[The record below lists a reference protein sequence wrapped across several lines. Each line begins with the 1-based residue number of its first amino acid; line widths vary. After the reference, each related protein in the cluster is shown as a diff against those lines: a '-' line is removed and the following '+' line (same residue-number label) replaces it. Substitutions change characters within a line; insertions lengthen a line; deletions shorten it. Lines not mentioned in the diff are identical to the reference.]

1 MSSTFKLSARVSTD
15 SPPRI
20 APVLEKLFPKRA
32 VTERGGEFVIETSIE
47 TSNETSNEGEN
58 AKDLNREL
66 LSALRKVER
75 KTRLRAEWT
84 STEGVTYRFFDY
96 VLKKIV
102 REER

>member
-1 MSSTFKLSARVSTD
+1 MSSTFKLSARVSTE
-15 SPPRI
+15 SPSRI
-20 APVLEKLFPKRA
+20 APVLAKLFPKRT
-32 VTERGGEFVIETSIE
+32 VTERGGEFLIETSK
-47 TSNETSNEGEN
+47 EGEN

-96 VLKKIV
+96 VLKKVV

>member
-47 TSNETSNEGEN
+47 TNKEGEN

>member
-15 SPPRI
+15 SPSRI

-47 TSNETSNEGEN
+47 TNKEGEN

-84 STEGVTYRFFDY
+84 SNEGVTYRFFDY

>member
-1 MSSTFKLSARVSTD
+1 VSSTFKLSARVSTD

-47 TSNETSNEGEN
+47 TNKEGEN

>member
-47 TSNETSNEGEN
+47 TNKEGEN

-84 STEGVTYRFFDY
+84 SNEGVTYRFFDY